1 MGRFNEML
9 SQGAEL
15 YPRGLAA
22 ALGLEEQPG
31 VRTVAPEVMPTF
43 SFGTPH
49 ELFGL
54 LGPSMWGVISGLA
67 AGGAGN
73 RSQMAIENP
82 ANSGR
87 LLMLDRI
94 YFFTSVD
101 ENLTAAISQT
111 PLTTSTGNLVERDLR
126 WARTAGGSGGHV
138 ARLRTQINAALAN
151 VASNVGGIRSLAARP
166 MALQLDCVLPPSWSF
181 RIFANADNTA
191 INSNVVFFARE
202 RAAPARELTGF

>member
-1 MGRFNEML
+1 MAHFNEML
-9 SQGAEL
+9 SQSAEL
-15 YPRGLAA
+15 YSRGLAV
-22 ALGLEEQPG
+22 ALGIEEQPG

-43 SFGTPH
+43 SFGSPY

-73 RSQMAIENP
+73 RSQMALDNP
-82 ANSGR
+82 ARSGR
-87 LLMLDRI
+87 LVMLDGI

-101 ENLTAAISQT
+101 ENLTTGISQT
-111 PLTTSTGNLVERDLR
+111 SLTTSTGNLVERDLR

-166 MALQLDCVLPPSWSF
+166 MYLRLEAVLPPSWSF

-191 INSNVVFFARE
+191 INSNVVFFVRE
-202 RAAPARELTGF
+202 RTAPARELEGF